1 MVITFFFDHSLFP
14 HPSGSD
20 YKDFFA
26 RLHRR
31 REINDVEHF
40 QQKEDANVSEADERN
55 LGTVSLASSWPSE
68 SHSPRTWPLN
78 QRIYNGQLIPL
89 MEVGEAK
96 ERKRNQ
102 I

>member
-1 MVITFFFDHSLFP
+1 MVITFFFDPSLFP

-20 YKDFFA
+20 SKDFFA
-26 RLHRR
+26 RLQ

-40 QQKEDANVSEADERN
+40 QQNEDANVSEADERN
-55 LGTVSLASSWPSE
+55 LGIVSLASSWPSE

-78 QRIYNGQLIPL
+78 QQIYNGQLIPL

-96 ERKRNQ
+96 E
-102 I
+102 

>member
-14 HPSGSD
+14 HSSGSD

-40 QQKEDANVSEADERN
+40 QQNEDANVSETDERWE
-55 LGTVSLASSWPSE
+55 L
-68 SHSPRTWPLN
+68 
-78 QRIYNGQLIPL
+78 
-89 MEVGEAK
+89 
-96 ERKRNQ
+96 
-102 I
+102 